1 MSSTFGK
8 AIKVTLF
15 GESHGECV
23 GACVEGL
30 APGLKV
36 DMDYMKAE
44 LSKRS
49 ARGSISTQRREA
61 DEPQI
66 VSGAINGFTEGTP
79 LTVLIKNNSA
89 DRGAYA
95 VMDHIA
101 RPSHA
106 DFTAQAKY
114 LGFQDAAGGGH
125 FSGRLTAPL
134 VAACSV
140 IRYALEEKGIFIGTH
155 ISRLHD
161 ISDRALAEDPAADI
175 KALNAEYFPVLD
187 HDAAQRMKSA
197 IEKAGAAGDSL
208 GGVLETAVTGL
219 DAGIGEPW
227 FDSVESELA
236 HALFSIPAV
245 KGVEFGA
252 GFAITELFGS
262 QANDPFAIKDGRIV
276 TLTNNSGGINGGI
289 TNGMPVVFRTAVKP
303 TASIAA
309 KQKTVDFI
317 KGDDAEIEIAGRH
330 DPAIVHRAR
339 AAVDSLTALVI
350 ADLYARRCGYM
361 WLRG

>member
-44 LSKRS
+44 LYKRS

-161 ISDRALAEDPAADI
+161 ISDRAFAKDPAADI
-175 KALNAEYFPVLD
+175 KALSAEYFPVLRLFLQKVAAVLRKQGLHHFQKGNAGRPAEFEHAGGD
-187 HDAAQRMKSA
+187 H
-197 IEKAGAAGDSL
+197 
-208 GGVLETAVTGL
+208 
-219 DAGIGEPW
+219 
-227 FDSVESELA
+227 F
-236 HALFSIPAV
+236 
-245 KGVEFGA
+245 
-252 GFAITELFGS
+252 GFAVFKVYEGASGHAHPVCHFNLRKMHFLPHFLEIRIFCHGAKILVSDKSIFQIDVLKYSDTR
-262 QANDPFAIKDGRIV
+262 QMYIV
-276 TLTNNSGGINGGI
+276 TTQNTPANINFQFLPTPLT
-289 TNGMPVVFRTAVKP
+289 
-303 TASIAA
+303 
-309 KQKTVDFI
+309 
-317 KGDDAEIEIAGRH
+317 
-330 DPAIVHRAR
+330 
-339 AAVDSLTALVI
+339 
-350 ADLYARRCGYM
+350 Y
-361 WLRG
+361 